1 MHLPNLTQESKC
13 AALQSLDVFCH
24 VCARGCGEDWTVG
37 ANIVRSSQLHS
48 QNHSLRWFWGFVLTV
63 NGQKNV
69 ANFSVC
75 LHQGA
80 SRTAL
85 HTCAS
90 SHLPAL
96 FLSQQPGQAQPLSSQ
111 SSLVCISSVHV
122 PDLPLQRENFTLIL
136 SLIVCEFL
144 QCFAS
149 QYVQIEM
156 IYIFKVIL
164 LEF

>member
-24 VCARGCGEDWTVG
+24 VCARGCGEDWICRCQYCQKFTASQSKPFLKMVLG
-37 ANIVRSSQLHS
+37 LCAHCEGSKECGQFLCVPPSRSIKDRLAHMR
-48 QNHSLRWFWGFVLTV
+48 LFPPPG
-63 NGQKNV
+63 
-69 ANFSVC
+69 SVPF
-75 LHQGA
+75 
-80 SRTAL
+80 TA
-85 HTCAS
+85 AW
-90 SHLPAL
+90 
-96 FLSQQPGQAQPLSSQ
+96 PGTASSQ
-111 SSLVCISSVHV
+111 SSLLCISSVHV

-149 QYVQIEM
+149 QYVQMEM